1 MKYLKEIV
9 LLLIFMEVILTGYL
23 VYEASNNPVC
33 FNGNCD
39 EVQNS
44 HFGEI
49 FGIKISV
56 FGFVLFGLLFIFSL
70 FNYKN
75 FFSIVLGIPI
85 LVGSLFSLYFLS
97 IQIFILKKFCL
108 TCVLIDGLML
118 FIFLF
123 YSFGFFK
130 GRNLRR

>member
-9 LLLIFMEVILTGYL
+9 LLLIFIEVVLTGYL

-33 FNGNCD
+33 FNGNCN

-49 FGIKISV
+49 FGINVSV

-70 FNYKN
+70 FNYKI
-75 FFSIVLGIPI
+75 FFSIFLGIPI
-85 LVGSLFSLYFLS
+85 LLGSLFSLYFLS

-108 TCVLIDGLML
+108 NCVIIDGLML
-118 FIFLF
+118 LIFIV
-123 YSFGFFK
+123 YSFGFLK
-130 GRNLRR
+130 SRNLRR